1 MRDRLSCLKLYRD
14 SLSSKAS
21 GFGFRVVD
29 NARAFLVVFRQCP
42 SLFPPVLFRPPSPS
56 FVCHYLRP
64 KVVAA
69 RRLSFPL
76 FASPVSG
83 GSLCLRLAFF
93 PRAPS
98 VPCPCLVLVRA
109 RPAQGARVRGGCS
122 LSPLRFRV
130 PRALARRSRLLG
142 ALASGELGQLCSVF
156 LFRCQLDQL
165 AFNRWFSLLKRL
177 RAPVPPR
184 LLMLVPRASYLFSDH
199 NLYFSSSSNFPLS
212 PTLYASGFPSG

>member
-1 MRDRLSCLKLYRD
+1 MMHSSAGCVTSSVCALQILVCPRARFCCFSLFSMWFRQYLLPPLRIPGFRRFFVSTVGLLSSCPFR
-14 SLSSKAS
+14 SLS
-21 GFGFRVVD
+21 
-29 NARAFLVVFRQCP
+29 
-42 SLFPPVLFRPPSPS
+42 
-56 FVCHYLRP
+56 
-64 KVVAA
+64 
-69 RRLSFPL
+69 
-76 FASPVSG
+76 VS
-83 GSLCLRLAFF
+83 S
-93 PRAPS
+93 S
-98 VPCPCLVLVRA
+98 RA
-109 RPAQGARVRGGCS
+109 RPAQGARVPGGCS